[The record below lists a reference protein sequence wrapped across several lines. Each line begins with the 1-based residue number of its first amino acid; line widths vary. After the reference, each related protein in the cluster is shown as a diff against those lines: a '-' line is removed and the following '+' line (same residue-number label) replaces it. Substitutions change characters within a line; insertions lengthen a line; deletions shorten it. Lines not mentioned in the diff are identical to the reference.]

1 MRTAPLNVEVLSL
14 PGCPN
19 VGETLLMAG
28 KVVFTVVPGTEVRDV
43 RLSEAEARER
53 GFPGSPTVLVNGV
66 DIEGREPHA
75 AGVA

>member
-1 MRTAPLNVEVLSL
+1 VKTAPLTVEVLSL
-14 PGCPN
+14 PGCAG
-19 VGETLLMAG
+19 VEETLLMAG

-43 RLSEAEARER
+43 RLTEAEARER
-53 GFPGSPTVLVNGV
+53 GFPGSPTVLVNER

>member
-1 MRTAPLNVEVLSL
+1 MNSVPLTVEVLSL

-19 VGETLLMAG
+19 VDETLLMAG
-28 KVVFTVVPGTEVRDV
+28 RIVFTVVPGTEVRDV
-43 RLSEAEARER
+43 RLTEAEALQR
-53 GFPGSPTVLVNGV
+53 GFPGSPTVLVSGQ

>member
-1 MRTAPLNVEVLSL
+1 MKTAPLTIEVLSL

-19 VGETLLMAG
+19 ADETLLLAG
-28 KVVFTVVPGTEVRDV
+28 EVAFAVVPGTEVRDV
-43 RLSEAEARER
+43 RLTEEEARER
-53 GFPGSPTVLVNGV
+53 GFPGSPTVLVNGR